1 MAAKVHDHLTEQL
14 FEAIL
19 SLKDKELYRAILELK
34 DLDECYNFF
43 VDLCT
48 VSEMKAMEQRYEVAK
63 LLNDGMIYNDILEQT
78 GASSAT
84 ISRVNRSLNYG
95 TDTYRVIFSRL
106 KAKEEQK

>member
-1 MAAKVHDHLTEQL
+1 MNNRKKHSNPDH
-14 FEAIL
+14 
-19 SLKDKELYRAILELK
+19 ELYRAILKLESLE
-34 DLDECYNFF
+34 ECYNFF

-63 LLNDGMIYNDILEQT
+63 LLNQGMIYNDILEQT

-95 TDTYRVIFSRL
+95 TDTYRVIFERL
-106 KAKEEQK
+106 RKEEEQA